1 MRYQRL
7 ASPHKRNYIIFQ
19 TVDEKILIYQREDFV

>member
-19 TVDEKILIYQREDFV
+19 TVDEKIPIYQREDFL